1 MAKIFV
7 SCLAFGAW
15 ESISKMR
22 FREVKKMQ
30 VWIHLR
36 ASFLVWSNR
45 LIRYS
50 KVEYCLQVWDA
61 CADSLITFGK
71 GYSAT
76 EESLAYI
83 VENDVILDAIVRS
96 LDTMKSVV
104 RVAYNAKVKSYT
116 LPSPSNSNALPR
128 LDLADGRSIETKLLV
143 RVVRI
148 LFLPHFACYNDNFFA
163 LRTFFLTLK
172 KYVNRWV

>member
-1 MAKIFV
+1 M
-7 SCLAFGAW
+7 
-15 ESISKMR
+15 
-22 FREVKKMQ
+22 
-30 VWIHLR
+30 
-36 ASFLVWSNR
+36 
-45 LIRYS
+45 
-50 KVEYCLQVWDA
+50 QVWDA

-83 VENDVILDAIVRS
+83 VENDIILDAIVRS

-116 LPSPSNSNALPR
+116 LPSPSDSNALPR

-143 RVVRI
+143 NVAVRI
-148 LFLPHFACYNDNFFA
+148 LFLPHSRVQLAIFFT
-163 LRTFFLTLK
+163 LHTFFLALK
-172 KYVNRWV
+172 KYVKR